1 VKVVRGAAQLEIE
14 EVSGSGVVR
23 DRRGRSGDRPD
34 GEVAGGNGGVAGGRR
49 WLWFPGGPG

>member
-1 VKVVRGAAQLEIE
+1 VKVVRGATQLEIE

-34 GEVAGGNGGVAGGRR
+34 GEVAGGNGGVALKLIR
-49 WLWFPGGPG
+49 